1 MTIPQWV
8 LLGFAAWTLLILSGP
23 VGIYRW
29 SSILTGQARV
39 SQWRADGI
47 QGSEWYRRAVRAH
60 MNCVENLPVYG
71 AIVVCATAAQT
82 SGPLLDVLALTLLA
96 ARICQTT
103 THITFE
109 QTDRVVSV
117 RFTFF
122 FVQIL
127 CMFFMGVTVAMS
139 AAEYS

>member
-1 MTIPQWV
+1 MTIPQMV
-8 LLGFAAWTLLILSGP
+8 LLGFAAWTLFILSAAI
-23 VGIYRW
+23 GIYRW
-29 SSILTGQARV
+29 WNIVAGLATV
-39 SQWRADGI
+39 SQWRADGDE
-47 QGSEWYRRAVRAH
+47 GSGWYRRAVRAH

-71 AIVVCATAAQT
+71 AIVVCATAAQAT
-82 SGPLLDVLALTLLA
+82 GPLLDVTALALLA

-103 THITFE
+103 THIGFE

-127 CMFFMGVTVAMS
+127 CMFIMGACVMI
-139 AAEYS
+139 AATE